1 MGWGAQCAECRAARF
16 WHALIFKAYWPS
28 YTHLIDGCCGQHI
41 LPRSLASCA
50 PFLKDQSK
58 NFKAC
63 AAFWETG
70 CVACRS
76 AKVRPTIGQAFCRG
90 IGAIG
95 TYGPDSATKRLA
107 DCGPYF
113 CAPACDAA
121 GLPERRAGFEIF
133 CLVFQ
138 KRRTARK
145 RSRLYNAARNSHRSG
160 AYTMANT
167 PCKLEHART
176 WPHGIQRIALLIPS
190 YRRPCPCRCSAT
202 GGIDHSVFI
211 RRADRLVAGGV
222 MAGDP
227 RFWRG
232 IFMESSLGSAF

>member
-1 MGWGAQCAECRAARF
+1 MGLGAQCAECRAARF

-95 TYGPDSATKRLA
+95 SEDFVQSMRSKAALKVCTLGATI
-107 DCGPYF
+107 
-113 CAPACDAA
+113 AP
-121 GLPERRAGFEIF
+121 F
-133 CLVFQ
+133 
-138 KRRTARK
+138 
-145 RSRLYNAARNSHRSG
+145 
-160 AYTMANT
+160 
-167 PCKLEHART
+167 
-176 WPHGIQRIALLIPS
+176 
-190 YRRPCPCRCSAT
+190 RRPTKAAT
-202 GGIDHSVFI
+202 PSFPFPPMPAGQLTVAPSPTVFFHC
-211 RRADRLVAGGV
+211 ALVC
-222 MAGDP
+222 DK
-227 RFWRG
+227 
-232 IFMESSLGSAF
+232 